1 MFDVCIIGAGPA
13 GMSAAI
19 YACRAGLRT
28 AVFEKA
34 VCGGQM
40 VNTPEVANYPG
51 IAMTSGATLSESMR
65 AQMLALGAALYTEE
79 VLSVSGETPLSL
91 KTASNEY
98 TSQTL
103 ILANGAER
111 RKLGVPGEERLMYR
125 GVSFCAVCDGMF
137 FRGKRVAVVGGGN
150 TALEDALY
158 LSGICEKVYLIHR
171 RDTFTAQKVFADRV
185 LSAKNI
191 EILYNT
197 TVTEILGEKKTE
209 ALSLKTADGDR
220 KIDVAAVFIAVGLVP
235 DNARF
240 RGLVPLDSSGYIEA
254 GEDTRTARRGVF
266 AAGDTRSKTL
276 RQIVTAASD
285 GARAAV
291 EAEKY
296 VRGLGASRNFLPRQP
311 RS

>member
-1 MFDVCIIGAGPA
+1 
-13 GMSAAI
+13 
-19 YACRAGLRT
+19 
-28 AVFEKA
+28 
-34 VCGGQM
+34 
-40 VNTPEVANYPG
+40 
-51 IAMTSGATLSESMR
+51 
-65 AQMLALGAALYTEE
+65 
-79 VLSVSGETPLSL
+79 
-91 KTASNEY
+91 
-98 TSQTL
+98 
-103 ILANGAER
+103 
-111 RKLGVPGEERLMYR
+111 
-125 GVSFCAVCDGMF
+125 MF

-296 VRGLGASRNFLPRQP
+296 VRGL
-311 RS
+311 